1 MWEGVRLMTEPG
13 LYSRSLAELEREGE
27 ERLSQGNVA
36 SRLTAHGVGRHTVG
50 PRQLRLVIPTPA
62 RYDRRRSIERRRRI
76 AYSGPLPSH
85 LAQSFT
91 PAEVAVLRIIADE
104 HRDRGECDRSIDEI
118 AARAGACRRT
128 VQNALRHAE
137 RLGLISIT
145 ERRQKGARNLPNVVR
160 IVSREWLAW
169 IEHGRKARDRSGI
182 GYKMVHP
189 TDTLGFPRDLERKIK
204 RTATEG
210 ARQRHETRA
219 HRSDS
224 NRAL

>member
-1 MWEGVRLMTEPG
+1 
-13 LYSRSLAELEREGE
+13 
-27 ERLSQGNVA
+27 
-36 SRLTAHGVGRHTVG
+36 
-50 PRQLRLVIPTPA
+50 
-62 RYDRRRSIERRRRI
+62 
-76 AYSGPLPSH
+76 
-85 LAQSFT
+85 
-91 PAEVAVLRIIADE
+91 
-104 HRDRGECDRSIDEI
+104 
-118 AARAGACRRT
+118 
-128 VQNALRHAE
+128 
-137 RLGLISIT
+137 
-145 ERRQKGARNLPNVVR
+145 VR